1 MESKIFSFQQFQK
14 RKKKWKLN
22 QQIGNNDIWFDFSHK
37 SKKKKQTQNKERRE
51 KKRGTHKNRKRR

>member
-37 SKKKKQTQNKERRE
+37 SKKKKTNTKQGKKREKERDTQ
-51 KKRGTHKNRKRR
+51 K